1 MAKEFPALERGET
14 IEKPFRKLQG
24 MLIDT
29 KFRSLLTFFSA
40 KKRALICLDSRFEMQ
55 ISWNEQAYPPA
66 CSAARINQKLIP
78 IENKSI
84 AV

>member
-1 MAKEFPALERGET
+1 VRLAVAKEFPALERGET

-40 KKRALICLDSRFEMQ
+40 KRALICLDSRFEMQ
-55 ISWNEQAYPPA
+55 ISWNEHA
-66 CSAARINQKLIP
+66 
-78 IENKSI
+78 
-84 AV
+84 